1 MPAGVYQKQKKG
13 SPLRAFGTATSSQR
27 RVRETLLLPNN
38 KTKNYEKLIKLLKQ
52 LMNIMD

>member
-1 MPAGVYQKQKKG
+1 MGLLKQKKARRCE
-13 SPLRAFGTATSSQR
+13 PLELRRHRQR

-52 LMNIMD
+52 LMNVMD